1 MKAMEHPARIP
12 LAAPA
17 APDLGRSLEPAA
29 VPDLGRS
36 AEPPATPR
44 YTDVM
49 FGYCGVLIDWRP
61 RRTIEGL
68 YPAGVVDMFFDPADP
83 HGVAYYDD
91 LADLGWSEERIIADY
106 EREHGPAVAWIMR
119 LYFEFQ
125 RLGFY
130 DMIDGMPTLM
140 RDLHARGVRLWGLTN
155 FTVRGVREMHG
166 KYPWLNLLGGTVIS
180 AQEASPSRI
189 RASTT
194 SRSAVSISIPR
205 RRCSWMTMR
214 AMCSPRAPRACRP
227 CVSRARRRSAHL
239 RSTSVQL
246 MRLKNTPSASATS
259 THNERHATIAQ

>member
-1 MKAMEHPARIP
+1 MTIQRRTMKAMEHPARIP

-49 FGYCGVLIDWRP
+49 FDYCGVLIDWRP

-91 LADLGWSEERIIADY
+91 LADLGWSEERVIADY

-180 AQEASPSRI
+180 AQEGVAKPDPRIYDIAIGRFHLDPAQMLFVDDNACNVLAARAAGLQAVRFESAAQI
-189 RASTT
+189 RALT
-194 SRSAVSISIPR
+194 
-205 RRCSWMTMR
+205 
-214 AMCSPRAPRACRP
+214 
-227 CVSRARRRSAHL
+227 L
-239 RSTSVQL
+239 D
-246 MRLKNTPSASATS
+246 
-259 THNERHATIAQ
+259 

>member
-61 RRTIEGL
+61 LRTIEGL

-91 LADLGWSEERIIADY
+91 FADLGWSEERIIADY

-180 AQEASPSRI
+180 AQEGVAKPDPRIYDIAIGRFHLDPAQTLFVDDNACNVLAARAAGLQTVRFESAAQI
-189 RASTT
+189 RALT
-194 SRSAVSISIPR
+194 
-205 RRCSWMTMR
+205 
-214 AMCSPRAPRACRP
+214 
-227 CVSRARRRSAHL
+227 L
-239 RSTSVQL
+239 D
-246 MRLKNTPSASATS
+246 
-259 THNERHATIAQ
+259 

>member
-106 EREHGPAVAWIMR
+106 EREHGPAW
-119 LYFEFQ
+119 
-125 RLGFY
+125 
-130 DMIDGMPTLM
+130 
-140 RDLHARGVRLWGLTN
+140 RGSCAC
-155 FTVRGVREMHG
+155 
-166 KYPWLNLLGGTVIS
+166 IS
-180 AQEASPSRI
+180 SSNGSG
-189 RASTT
+189 STT
-194 SRSAVSISIPR
+194 
-205 RRCSWMTMR
+205 
-214 AMCSPRAPRACRP
+214 
-227 CVSRARRRSAHL
+227 
-239 RSTSVQL
+239 
-246 MRLKNTPSASATS
+246 
-259 THNERHATIAQ
+259 

>member
-1 MKAMEHPARIP
+1 MEHTAHT
-12 LAAPA
+12 
-17 APDLGRSLEPAA
+17 
-29 VPDLGRS
+29 
-36 AEPPATPR
+36 TPR

-49 FGYCGVLIDWRP
+49 FDYCGVLVDWRP

-91 LADLGWSEERIIADY
+91 LADQGWSEERIIADY

-166 KYPWLNLLGGTVIS
+166 KYPWLGLLGGTVVS
-180 AQEASPSRI
+180 ASEGIAKPDPRI
-189 RASTT
+189 YGI
-194 SRSAVSISIPR
+194 AVSRFQLDPTRTLFVDGSAR
-205 RRCSWMTMR
+205 NVR
-214 AMCSPRAPRACRP
+214 AACAVGLQAVQFESAAQLRA
-227 CVSRARRRSAHL
+227 L
-239 RSTSVQL
+239 TL
-246 MRLKNTPSASATS
+246 D
-259 THNERHATIAQ
+259 

>member
-1 MKAMEHPARIP
+1 MKAMEHTAHT
-12 LAAPA
+12 
-17 APDLGRSLEPAA
+17 
-29 VPDLGRS
+29 
-36 AEPPATPR
+36 TPR

-49 FGYCGVLIDWRP
+49 FDYCGVLVDWRP

-91 LADLGWSEERIIADY
+91 LADLGWSEERVIADY

-180 AQEASPSRI
+180 AQEGVAKPDPRI
-189 RASTT
+189 YDIAIGRFHLDPAQTLFVDDDVCNVL
-194 SRSAVSISIPR
+194 A
-205 RRCSWMTMR
+205 
-214 AMCSPRAPRACRP
+214 AAPRACRP
-227 CVSRARRRSAHL
+227 CVSRARRRFAHL